1 MSYEETIKEIENTL
15 GTVPG
20 FMKDTPRDL
29 LPQMW
34 PLFKKYQLGQSV
46 IPEKYREMMM
56 LAAAAAVKCPYCQ
69 TYHKEVSKMWGA
81 SDEELNEL
89 AVVVANTSFWSN
101 ILHTQNYDYN
111 TFVKELKQIGDY
123 MAKNKK
129 SQFYVCSDRLV

>member
-1 MSYEETIKEIENTL
+1 MSYEETISEIEKTL

-20 FMKDTPRDL
+20 FMKDTPKDL

-81 SDEELNEL
+81 SDDELNEL
-89 AVVVANTSFWSN
+89 AVVVANTAFWSN
-101 ILHTQNYDYN
+101 ILHTQNYDYD
-111 TFVKELKQIGDY
+111 TFVKELKQIGEY

-129 SQFYVCSDRLV
+129 S

>member
-1 MSYEETIKEIENTL
+1 MSYEETISEIEKTL

-20 FMKDTPRDL
+20 FMKDTPKDL

-89 AVVVANTSFWSN
+89 AVVVANTAFWSN
-101 ILHTQNYDYN
+101 ILHTQNYDYD
-111 TFVKELKQIGDY
+111 TFVKELKQIGEY

-129 SQFYVCSDRLV
+129 S

>member
-129 SQFYVCSDRLV
+129 S

>member
-1 MSYEETIKEIENTL
+1 MSYEETISEIEKTL

-89 AVVVANTSFWSN
+89 AVVVANTAFWSN
-101 ILHTQNYDYN
+101 ILHTQNYDYD
-111 TFVKELKQIGDY
+111 TFIKELKQIGEY
-123 MAKNKK
+123 MTKNKK
-129 SQFYVCSDRLV
+129 S

>member
-89 AVVVANTSFWSN
+89 AVVVANTAFWSN

-129 SQFYVCSDRLV
+129 S